1 MAIKVIIQR
10 KVPEGKQEALVPL
23 LMELRTKAIKQ
34 TGYISGETLRNVD
47 DPEDYI
53 VISVWQ
59 SADAWKEWVAHPERK
74 AIHEQ
79 IDTLLEGQTA
89 YRVYAHG

>member
-10 KVPEGKQEALVPL
+10 KVPKGKQEALVPL
-23 LMELRTKAIKQ
+23 LMELRARAIKQ
-34 TGYISGETLRNVD
+34 AGYISGETLRNVA

-59 SADAWKEWVAHPERK
+59 SVDAWKEWAAQPERK
-74 AIHEQ
+74 AIHDQ
-79 IDTLLEGQTA
+79 IDTLLEGKTT